1 MAFFSCKKDK
11 ANIGA
16 NISGNLN
23 EISSEII
30 DTFHVTTYSKIEDS
44 VITSGTTSP
53 ILGVINTSEF
63 GIAKSSLFTSLI
75 PDSLNGV
82 FPSSNFEIDSFY
94 IQLHITNLYGKN
106 IDQEFEVYKIKEVIN
121 AEEIYYNF
129 DSLSVGEK
137 LGSFILNVPDSG
149 IYKFDLDSSA
159 ANYLLSDVSSN
170 YTSNESFKNFF
181 EGIYITPV
189 NNPSINQ
196 GSIYQLNKTGISL
209 HISFST
215 TNGMD
220 SKFNTKVKY
229 LVEDENNIFTKFN
242 HNFNSSE
249 VGSVNNDTTLG
260 QEAFYAQGLSGAFGV
275 IEFPSLQKWFDN
287 DSINYLITKY
297 EFTVFA
303 EENPIFQLPSQLIFT
318 YISSS
323 GNRNYKTAIL
333 NSDENSYT
341 FEIYNAEVNTSL
353 ENGKFNQMNFEISHP
368 FPATSPEQVKIFG
381 SNSESPPKLKISFTS
396 Y

>member
-1 MAFFSCKKDK
+1 M
-11 ANIGA
+11 
-16 NISGNLN
+16 
-23 EISSEII
+23 
-30 DTFHVTTYSKIEDS
+30 
-44 VITSGTTSP
+44 
-53 ILGVINTSEF
+53 
-63 GIAKSSLFTSLI
+63 
-75 PDSLNGV
+75 
-82 FPSSNFEIDSFY
+82 
-94 IQLHITNLYGKN
+94 
-106 IDQEFEVYKIKEVIN
+106 
-121 AEEIYYNF
+121 
-129 DSLSVGEK
+129 
-137 LGSFILNVPDSG
+137 GSFILNVPDSG

-220 SKFNTKVKY
+220 SKFNTKVKC

-333 NSDENSYT
+333 NPDENSYT

>member
-63 GIAKSSLFTSLI
+63 GIAKSSLFTSFI

-106 IDQEFEVYKIKEVIN
+106 IDQGFEVYKIKEVIN

-189 NNPSINQ
+189 NNPSMNE

-220 SKFNTKVKY
+220 SKYNTKVKY

-249 VGSVNNDTTLG
+249 VGSINNDTTLG

-333 NSDENSYT
+333 NPDENSYT